1 MKICLK
7 NLFIFIIILS
17 FLTISVVDAS
27 DMDIDDS
34 MKSYDDCLN
43 IAEIDGMDGQIGDGV
58 EDSDTSE
65 DNSNANDDTNPED
78 NTNNDDT
85 NQEDNTNNDET
96 TSLNNKTNQSKPIV
110 KTTPKI
116 TVKTT
121 KLKSRDTL
129 VIYLKNSNKTPLK
142 SKKITV
148 IINNKNVTTHTNSKG
163 IANINIF
170 LIPKKYKIAIK
181 FAGDKYLNPCTKK
194 LNLTVSKLSTK
205 IKTNAN
211 YVVKKNRFYFY
222 LIGNDWKGVPKT
234 KVIIK
239 FRGKTYIKM
248 DG

>member
-78 NTNNDDT
+78 NTNND
-85 NQEDNTNNDET
+85 ET

-116 TVKTT
+116 TVK
-121 KLKSRDTL
+121 
-129 VIYLKNSNKTPLK
+129 P
-142 SKKITV
+142 
-148 IINNKNVTTHTNSKG
+148 
-163 IANINIF
+163 
-170 LIPKKYKIAIK
+170 
-181 FAGDKYLNPCTKK
+181 
-194 LNLTVSKLSTK
+194 LNLSLETL
-205 IKTNAN
+205 
-211 YVVKKNRFYFY
+211 
-222 LIGNDWKGVPKT
+222 
-234 KVIIK
+234 
-239 FRGKTYIKM
+239 
-248 DG
+248 

>member
-85 NQEDNTNNDET
+85 NPEDNTNNDET

-116 TVKTT
+116 TVK
-121 KLKSRDTL
+121 
-129 VIYLKNSNKTPLK
+129 P
-142 SKKITV
+142 
-148 IINNKNVTTHTNSKG
+148 
-163 IANINIF
+163 
-170 LIPKKYKIAIK
+170 
-181 FAGDKYLNPCTKK
+181 
-194 LNLTVSKLSTK
+194 LNLSLETL
-205 IKTNAN
+205 
-211 YVVKKNRFYFY
+211 
-222 LIGNDWKGVPKT
+222 
-234 KVIIK
+234 
-239 FRGKTYIKM
+239 
-248 DG
+248 